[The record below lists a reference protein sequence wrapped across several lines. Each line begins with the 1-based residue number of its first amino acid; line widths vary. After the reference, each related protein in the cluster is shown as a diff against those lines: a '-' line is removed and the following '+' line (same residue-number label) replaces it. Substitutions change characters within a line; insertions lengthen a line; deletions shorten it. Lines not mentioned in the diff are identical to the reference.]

1 MSGLKFALSNVTLF
15 LPDNLICLGFA
26 KKIIFRL
33 LYTYRYNIYDICN
46 TKRELT
52 KDYMCFFYQFSD
64 FHVFD
69 DDDDDDDEL
78 FLWYD

>member
-1 MSGLKFALSNVTLF
+1 M
-15 LPDNLICLGFA
+15 
-26 KKIIFRL
+26 
-33 LYTYRYNIYDICN
+33 
-46 TKRELT
+46 

>member
-1 MSGLKFALSNVTLF
+1 M
-15 LPDNLICLGFA
+15 
-26 KKIIFRL
+26 
-33 LYTYRYNIYDICN
+33 
-46 TKRELT
+46 

-69 DDDDDDDEL
+69 DDDDDDEL

>member
-1 MSGLKFALSNVTLF
+1 M
-15 LPDNLICLGFA
+15 
-26 KKIIFRL
+26 
-33 LYTYRYNIYDICN
+33 
-46 TKRELT
+46 

-69 DDDDDDDEL
+69 DDDDDDDDDEL